1 MSSDTATD
9 VETTDDEPG
18 VLTKAY
24 RSVSPRYESHPDAEM
39 DSVGW
44 VIFLGMLVLLVPLL
58 PFLLIVW
65 VLGKVLEMVA
75 ERQRS
80 D

>member
-9 VETTDDEPG
+9 VATTDDEPG

-24 RSVSPRYESHPDAEM
+24 RSVSPRYESRGNAEM
-39 DSVGW
+39 DSIGW
-44 VIFLGMLVLLVPLL
+44 AMFLGMLVLFVPLL
-58 PFLLIVW
+58 PFLLLVW
-65 VLGKVLEMVA
+65 VLSKVIDMAA